1 MRVRLLSPHSLI
13 FRTHSSS
20 RYSVAALVGALEID
34 QRLSDLDIQ
43 APLDLSLNSIQKSIE
58 SSN

>member
-1 MRVRLLSPHSLI
+1 MRVHLLSPHSLI

-34 QRLSDLDIQ
+34 QRLLDLDIQ
-43 APLDLSLNSIQKSIE
+43 APLDLSLNSIQKAI
-58 SSN
+58 